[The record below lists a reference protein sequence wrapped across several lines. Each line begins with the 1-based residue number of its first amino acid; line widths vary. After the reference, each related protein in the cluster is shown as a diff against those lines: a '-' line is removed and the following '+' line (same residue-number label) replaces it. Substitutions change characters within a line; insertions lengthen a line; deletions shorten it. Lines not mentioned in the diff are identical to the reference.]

1 MKLETL
7 NNTYEVVYF
16 KRVDNLYNI
25 YVNKIS
31 INSGAYI
38 GEATYSIGSK
48 DKTVLEA
55 EDVISLKYEI
65 Y

>member
-7 NNTYEVVYF
+7 NNVYEIVYF
-16 KRVDNLYNI
+16 ERADKLYNI
-25 YVNKIS
+25 YIQKT
-31 INSGAYI
+31 GTLAGTYK

-48 DKTVLEA
+48 DKTVLET
-55 EDVISLKYEI
+55 EDVINLKYEI